1 MIRIVLAFFILLL
14 SSQSALASIFEHQY
28 VESPYM
34 RVQAE
39 QQQLYLYK
47 TEVNAEIVGIIADV
61 SITQYYKNEGDTAI
75 EAVYVFP
82 ASPSAA
88 VYGLTLNV
96 NGRIT
101 KAVIQEKA
109 QARQTYEAAKSEG
122 KSASLLVQEGPNV
135 FTMNVANILPGDSI
149 QVELNYVE
157 QLVTQSG
164 NYRFQLPVSIG
175 PQYGDAS
182 TTAIP
187 KDFENSIIVDIYSAL
202 PVSDVSTK
210 HHDSTIKNSFYSTT
224 VSSSFTDSKQ
234 PFILDYSLRSES
246 FNSGLQ
252 VYDDGEEKYFMLMT
266 QPPKQPRVENTFP
279 REYIFIVDVS
289 GSMDGMPTETC
300 KKMMAE
306 LLYELKPQDRFN
318 IYQFAGGTASLADQS
333 LPVNENTLD
342 QAFAFIEQAEGYGG
356 TEILPALD
364 KALSSPKP
372 DGFNR
377 SVVVMT
383 DGLVNVEKEAFDLVR
398 SNLGQANLFSFGVFD
413 QKGYGSN
420 EYLIEGLAR
429 IGQTDPILISS
440 DKDIESMISLF
451 VDYISQ
457 PLLSNIQV
465 DFGNMEV
472 YDLINDT
479 YPDIFTQRPL
489 VVLGKWKGDLSKPV
503 EISGNTY
510 NGGYSKTI
518 TVDGTPNENNKA
530 IKYLWARERLK
541 TLSDYDEVTGTTD
554 ELREAIIAL
563 GLKYNLLT
571 AYTSFVAVDEVI
583 RNPSGE
589 LEKAAENLPP
599 QEPSIGLGFDESEVE
614 LPISRVEPETKI
626 IHSREMILNGETWVE
641 LGIKKSNIQNVL
653 EFNSKSLVCLKDTH
667 PHLVDIL
674 MELEDVIL
682 NINGK
687 AIQFK
692 LKEKPINT
700 CEELYELF

>member
-1 MIRIVLAFFILLL
+1 MIRIVLAVFILLL

-61 SITQYYKNEGDTAI
+61 SITQFYKNEGNTPI

-101 KAVIQEKA
+101 KAKIQEKA

-135 FTMNVANILPGDSI
+135 FTMNVANILPGDEI

-157 QLVTQSG
+157 QLVTQNG

-175 PQYGDAS
+175 PKYGDAS

-187 KDFENSIIVDIYSAL
+187 KDFENSITVDIYSAL
-202 PVSDVSTK
+202 PVSDVSTQ

-224 VSSSFTDSKQ
+224 VTSSFTDSKQ
-234 PFILDYSLRSES
+234 PFILDYSLRSDS

-266 QPPKQPRVENTFP
+266 QPPKQPRVEDTFP

-306 LLYELKPQDRFN
+306 LLYELKPQDKFN

-372 DGFNR
+372 EGFNR

-440 DKDIESMISLF
+440 DKDIDNMVSLF

-457 PLLSNIQV
+457 PLLSNIEI

-489 VVLGKWKGDLSKPV
+489 VVLGKWKGDLSEPV
-503 EISGNTY
+503 IINGVTY
-510 NGGYSKTI
+510 NSGYSKTI
-518 TVDGTPNENNKA
+518 SADKTPNENNKA

-554 ELREAIIAL
+554 ELRASIIAL

-583 RNPSGE
+583 RNPNGE
-589 LEKAAENLPP
+589 LEKVSENLPA

-614 LPISRVEPETKI
+614 LPISRVEVDTI
-626 IHSREMILNGETWVE
+626 VIHSRTFSLHGNVWTEQGFEKASIEKIVE
-641 LGIKKSNIQNVL
+641 LNPDNLSCIKNQYPKLFDMLKQLKNIVINFDGKVRHY
-653 EFNSKSLVCLKDTH
+653 KLVKDATSTC
-667 PHLVDIL
+667 
-674 MELEDVIL
+674 ESFY
-682 NINGK
+682 NIN
-687 AIQFK
+687 
-692 LKEKPINT
+692 
-700 CEELYELF
+700 